1 MRTRDNSTG
10 WWRRLFGGGRSA
22 PPLDPDREDL
32 VVVASCFD
40 DVEACS
46 TTLERAASETPVWQ
60 AGEEAVL
67 RHHLRLPATSVGEA
81 ESIAAQ
87 DGYRPRR
94 TGVAVAD
101 ASDASGAAEGTAELV
116 LQRVQVLD
124 ALHCSQERSR
134 MAGLAQ
140 RLGGDVA
147 GWDAMQPV
155 RETDAQGN

>member
-1 MRTRDNSTG
+1 
-10 WWRRLFGGGRSA
+10 
-22 PPLDPDREDL
+22 
-32 VVVASCFD
+32 VVASCFD

-46 TTLERAASETPVWQ
+46 TTLERAASETPVWR
-60 AGEEAVL
+60 ADEEAVL
-67 RHHLRLPATSVGEA
+67 RHHLRLPATTVGDA

-101 ASDASGAAEGTAELV
+101 ASGAAEGTVELV

-147 GWDAMQPV
+147 GWDALQPV
-155 RETDAQGN
+155 RETDTQGN